1 MKYYKSSKG
10 YYYKK
15 TEKGEKTRISFNEYK
30 KATQKQKGGAPSQVI
45 VSDYNNNNTIKR
57 DVEEK
62 REGLVYTIL
71 NKIFPIE
78 IVSLFISRCGSKG
91 FYKSKLKICYNDH
104 ETILGKEI
112 DDNFSRNRRNKLN
125 INIKNL
131 FQSIEEWKTYSSQLT
146 GHNREC
152 IRKLKRAG
160 SGEPILSD
168 YSFPQIPRNIQ
179 KREKFNRI
187 FTPIIKK
194 FSVKFFEIF
203 KRIKIKSYCRSEN
216 LELDF
221 NENNYDNPT
230 KFCYVVQHPNGTI
243 MSLQEFSKLF
253 DNDFQYI
260 SNNAEYLYLS
270 NQQRYISKYPFSGM
284 THVVSKNENGN
295 LINKQYEYRFNN
307 INYDYNDD
315 DVYKYN
321 YNMLNILY

>member
-1 MKYYKSSKG
+1 MEYYKSSKG

-15 TEKGEKTRISFNEYK
+15 IKGKKTRISSNEYK
-30 KATQKQKGGAPSQVI
+30 KATQKQKGGAPSRVNPQV
-45 VSDYNNNNTIKR
+45 NNNNTIKR

-62 REGLVYTIL
+62 REGLVYKVL
-71 NKIFPIE
+71 NKILPTE
-78 IVSLFISRCGSKG
+78 IVSLFISGCGSKG
-91 FYKSKLKICYNDH
+91 LYKSKLKICYNDH

-112 DDNFSRNRRNKLN
+112 DDNLSRNRINRLN

-131 FQSIEEWKTYSSQLT
+131 FQSIEGWKTYSSQLT
-146 GHNREC
+146 RHNREC

-187 FTPIIKK
+187 FTPGIKQ
-194 FSVKFFEIF
+194 FSIKFFEIF
-203 KRIKIKSYCRSEN
+203 KGIKIKSYCRSEN

-221 NENNYDNPT
+221 NENNYNNPT

-260 SNNAEYLYLS
+260 SNNAEYLYLN

-284 THVVSKNENGN
+284 THVVLKNENGN
-295 LINKQYEYRFNN
+295 LINKEYKYNNN
-307 INYDYNDD
+307 IDIHYNDD

-321 YNMLNILY
+321 YKMLNILN